1 MDNFNIDYNE
11 IINNY
16 GIYIFIFLCFNYLYI
31 RFHVYDNMTITHLS
45 KFYGSLLFFITIINM
60 YISLNY
66 QYFET
71 IRTQV
76 NTYNLMFD
84 ELNTSI
90 YDYFTTNQKLK
101 YYYDELYYQQSNY
114 TDADRNKLLEQIIT
128 GKILSHVDSFINY
141 IDSFK
146 KINKTNFQI
155 FITEEKLK
163 KLLNLF
169 FKSKIFL
176 ENWSYFKKNLS
187 LKWTVDYVDLYID
200 YYKY

>member
-1 MDNFNIDYNE
+1 
-11 IINNY
+11 
-16 GIYIFIFLCFNYLYI
+16 
-31 RFHVYDNMTITHLS
+31 
-45 KFYGSLLFFITIINM
+45 M